1 MISTTMNKKD
11 YLKPEITEIRK
22 VEMLSM
28 ICGSSE
34 KTTLQFG
41 QASMDDG
48 EDPNE
53 AD

>member
-11 YLKPEITEIRK
+11 YFKPEITEIRK

-28 ICGSSE
+28 ICGSHETAS
-34 KTTLQFG
+34 LPFG
-41 QASMDDG
+41 QASIDEG